1 MNKYNSLQEKF
12 WSGKFGSSYTL
23 RNQNPDKKNTI
34 LKDIIK
40 NKLKITSVIE
50 IGSNTGL
57 NLDVIKSYYKKIKTV
72 GIEINKDAYA
82 ILKTKHFAINAS
94 ALDLKVKN
102 NYDLVISSGFLIHQN
117 PKTLNKI
124 YKTIYRLSN
133 KYIYLREYFNPEPVM
148 IKYRNNKNVLFKR
161 DFAVELWKLFPNL
174 KLVDYGFHWKH
185 DPKYKK
191 K

>member
-148 IKYRNNKNVLFKR
+148 IKYRNNKKSTF
-161 DFAVELWKLFPNL
+161 
-174 KLVDYGFHWKH
+174 YS
-185 DPKYKK
+185 
-191 K
+191 